1 VRSNGYDVSLEL
13 VPPRAI
19 AAVRVRVAGSRVS
32 SVFRDALDQ
41 VYAAARHGAVQ
52 LDGQNVFVYR
62 SVADVP
68 DEIDVDFGVGTTAPF
83 ARDGSVVYTV
93 VPGGHVATATHWG
106 DYGALGAA
114 HDAIIAWCRSHDLRL
129 AGPRWEV
136 YGHWQQDATPRTDVY
151 YLTEPRRTE

>member
-1 VRSNGYDVSLEL
+1 MRSDGYDVSLQL
-13 VPPRAI
+13 VSPRAI
-19 AAVRVRVAGSRVS
+19 AAVKVRVAPSRVS

-41 VYAAARHGAVQ
+41 VYAAGRRGAVQ

-62 SVADVP
+62 RVADAS

-83 ARDGSVVYTV
+83 AREGSVEYTV

-106 DYGALGAA
+106 EYSALGAA
-114 HDAIIAWCRSHDLRL
+114 HDAIIAWCRSRDLRL
-129 AGPRWEV
+129 TGTRWEV

-151 YLTEPRRTE
+151 YLTEPRRAE